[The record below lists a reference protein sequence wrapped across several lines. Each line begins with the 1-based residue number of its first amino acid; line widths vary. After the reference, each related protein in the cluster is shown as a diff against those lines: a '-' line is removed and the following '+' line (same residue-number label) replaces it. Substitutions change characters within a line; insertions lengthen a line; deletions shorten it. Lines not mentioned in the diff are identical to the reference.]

1 MCDRRLVFVR
11 LRFLPSPILAWRIS
25 AAVASLESPSHSQI
39 LVININHTPFS
50 QRLSLSLSIKMPFLR
65 LASRNL
71 TASARRYSTVPH
83 APAKSSNLPL
93 LLGVGG
99 LLGIG
104 AYIYADKIQ
113 AKPKKPL
120 VSALDKDNFKEFSVK
135 KVEPYN
141 HNTAKFTL
149 ELPPGEATL
158 LPVAGLVYVK
168 ASESDPNAPR
178 DKKGSTIGRPY
189 TPISD
194 PEKEGEVTL
203 LIKRYDTGKLT
214 PYIHNLKP
222 GDKISVKGPIVKRQ
236 WKNNEFEHVAMI
248 AGGSGITPMYQILT
262 HALSQPEDKTKF
274 KLLFGNVSP
283 GDILL
288 KEEFEELKAKHGDRF
303 EIVHIVD
310 KGDKNWNGLTGYIT
324 KDILKK
330 EIAPA
335 ALGDKVMVPPAQVD
349 AIAGKKDGMKQGP
362 LGGAL
367 KELGYTSEQVFKF

>member
-1 MCDRRLVFVR
+1 M
-11 LRFLPSPILAWRIS
+11 S
-25 AAVASLESPSHSQI
+25 
-39 LVININHTPFS
+39 
-50 QRLSLSLSIKMPFLR
+50 FLR
-65 LASRNL
+65 VASRNI
-71 TASARRYSTVPH
+71 TGSARRYSTIPPP
-83 APAKSSNLPL
+83 PAKSSNLPL

-104 AYIYADKIQ
+104 AYIYADKTE

-120 VSALDKDNFKEFSVK
+120 VSALDKDNFKEFAVK

-158 LPVAGLVYVK
+158 LPVSGLVYVK

-178 DKKGSTIGRPY
+178 DQKGNTIGRPY
-189 TPISD
+189 TPVSD
-194 PEKEGEVTL
+194 PEKEGEVTFV
-203 LIKRYDTGKLT
+203 IKRYDTGKLT

-222 GDKISVKGPIVKRQ
+222 GDKVSVKGPIVKRP
-236 WKNNEFEHVAMI
+236 WKNNEFE
-248 AGGSGITPMYQILT
+248 
-262 HALSQPEDKTKF
+262 E
-274 KLLFGNVSP
+274 
-283 GDILL
+283 
-288 KEEFEELKAKHGDRF
+288 EEFEQLKAKHGDRF
-303 EIVHIVD
+303 DIVYIVD
-310 KGDKNWNGLTGYIT
+310 KGDKNWSGLTGFIT

-335 ALGDKVMVPPAQVD
+335 SLGNKVMVYVCGPPAQVD
-349 AIAGKKDGMKQGP
+349 AIAGKKDGMKQGA

>member
-1 MCDRRLVFVR
+1 M
-11 LRFLPSPILAWRIS
+11 S
-25 AAVASLESPSHSQI
+25 
-39 LVININHTPFS
+39 
-50 QRLSLSLSIKMPFLR
+50 FLR
-65 LASRNL
+65 AASRNL
-71 TASARRYSTVPH
+71 TASARRYSTAPA

-104 AYIYADKIQ
+104 TYIYADKQ
-113 AKPKKPL
+113 EAKPKAPL
-120 VSALDKDNFKEFSVK
+120 VSALDKDNFKEFAVK

-149 ELPPGEATL
+149 ELPPGQATL
-158 LPVAGLVYVK
+158 LPVSGLVYVK
-168 ASESDPNAPR
+168 ASESDPDAPK
-178 DKKGSTIGRPY
+178 DKKGNTVGRPY

-194 PEKEGEVTL
+194 PEKEGEVTFM
-203 LIKRYDTGKLT
+203 IKRYDTGQLT

-222 GDKISVKGPIVKRQ
+222 GDKVSVKGPIVKRP
-236 WKNNEFEHVAMI
+236 WKNNEFEEVVLI
-248 AGGSGITPMYQILT
+248 AGGSGITPMYQVLT
-262 HALSQPEDKTKF
+262 HALAQPEDKTKF

-283 GDILL
+283 ADILL
-288 KEEFEELKAKHGDRF
+288 KEEFEQLKAKHGDRF
-303 EIVHIVD
+303 DIVHIVD
-310 KGDKNWNGLTGYIT
+310 KGDKNWTGLTGFIT

-335 ALGDKVMVPPAQVD
+335 SLGDKVMVYVCGPPAQVD
-349 AIAGKKDGMKQGP
+349 AIAGKKDGMKQGA

>member
-1 MCDRRLVFVR
+1 MFRV
-11 LRFLPSPILAWRIS
+11 
-25 AAVASLESPSHSQI
+25 
-39 LVININHTPFS
+39 
-50 QRLSLSLSIKMPFLR
+50 
-65 LASRNL
+65 ASRNL
-71 TASARRYSTVPH
+71 TSSVRRYSTAPP

-104 AYIYADKIQ
+104 AYIYADK
-113 AKPKKPL
+113 AEVKPKKPL
-120 VSALDKDNFKEFSVK
+120 VSALDKDNFKEFAVK

-158 LPVAGLVYVK
+158 LPVSGLVYVK
-168 ASESDPNAPR
+168 ASESDPNAPK
-178 DKKGSTIGRPY
+178 DKKGNTIGRPY

-194 PEKEGEVTL
+194 PEKEGEVTFM
-203 LIKRYDTGKLT
+203 IKKYDTGKLT

-222 GDKISVKGPIVKRQ
+222 GDKISVKGPIVKRP
-236 WKNNEFEHVAMI
+236 WKNNEFEEVALI
-248 AGGSGITPMYQILT
+248 AGGSGITPMYQLLT
-262 HALSQPEDKTKF
+262 HALAQPEDKTKF
-274 KLLFGNVSP
+274 KLCL
-283 GDILL
+283 D
-288 KEEFEELKAKHGDRF
+288 EFEQLKAKHGDRF
-303 EIVHIVD
+303 DIVHIVD
-310 KGDKNWNGLTGYIT
+310 KGDNTWAGLTGFIT

-335 ALGDKVMVPPAQVD
+335 SLGNKVMVFICGPPAQVD

-367 KELGYTSEQVFKF
+367 KDLGYTSEQVFKF

>member
-1 MCDRRLVFVR
+1 M
-11 LRFLPSPILAWRIS
+11 S
-25 AAVASLESPSHSQI
+25 
-39 LVININHTPFS
+39 
-50 QRLSLSLSIKMPFLR
+50 FLR
-65 LASRNL
+65 AASRNL
-71 TASARRYSTVPH
+71 TASTRRYSTIPA

-104 AYIYADKIQ
+104 AYIYADKQ
-113 AKPKKPL
+113 EAKPKVPL
-120 VSALDKDNFKEFSVK
+120 VSALDKDSFKEFAVK

-149 ELPPGEATL
+149 ELPPGQATL
-158 LPVAGLVYVK
+158 LPVSGLVYVK
-168 ASESDPNAPR
+168 ASESDPDAPR
-178 DKKGSTIGRPY
+178 DKKGNTIGRPY

-194 PEKEGEVTL
+194 PEKEGEVTFM
-203 LIKRYDTGKLT
+203 IKKYDTGKLT

-222 GDKISVKGPIVKRQ
+222 GDKVSVKGPIVKRL
-236 WKNNEFEHVAMI
+236 WKNNEFEEVALI
-248 AGGSGITPMYQILT
+248 AGGSGITPMYQVLT
-262 HALSQPEDKTKF
+262 HALAQPEDKTKF

-283 GDILL
+283 ADILL
-288 KEEFEELKAKHGDRF
+288 KEEFEQLKAKHGDRF
-303 EIVHIVD
+303 DIVYIVD
-310 KGDKNWNGLTGYIT
+310 KGDKNWTGLTGFIT

-335 ALGDKVMVPPAQVD
+335 SLGDKVMVYICGPPAQVD